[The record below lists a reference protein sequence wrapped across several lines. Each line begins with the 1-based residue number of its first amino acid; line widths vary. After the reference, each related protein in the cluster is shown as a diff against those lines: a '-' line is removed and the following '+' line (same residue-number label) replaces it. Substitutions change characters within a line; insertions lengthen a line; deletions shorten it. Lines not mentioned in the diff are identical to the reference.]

1 MMILSYLLH
10 WLQLQRLGNWARKR
24 SARYLRAR
32 LRVERSLKQSFL
44 DSLRD
49 AERKLADKTLQIQ
62 RLERHADFLADQL
75 EGANVEIEAL
85 RRSNAAL
92 KGVITKY
99 KTGVYGENKCK

>member
-10 WLQLQRLGNWARKR
+10 WLQLHRLGNWARKR

-62 RLERHADFLADQL
+62 RLERHADFLADQMSEANDAIRSL
-75 EGANVEIEAL
+75 E
-85 RRSNAAL
+85 RSNSAL

-99 KTGVYGENKCK
+99 KTGVYGADKCK